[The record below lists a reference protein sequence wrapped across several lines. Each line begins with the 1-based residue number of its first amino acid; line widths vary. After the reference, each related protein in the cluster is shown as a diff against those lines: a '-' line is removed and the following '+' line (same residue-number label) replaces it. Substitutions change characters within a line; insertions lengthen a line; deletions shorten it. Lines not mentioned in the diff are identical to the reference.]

1 MQTNVSQLIS
11 GGRLS
16 YVANFTP
23 DDSDEYRA
31 RLFVYYNGYN
41 VFSGANGYG
50 LTVDSPTV
58 TYDDW
63 STQFRPPR
71 IDDHMFNME
80 VAVALPAG
88 DNTITFSNLF
98 SPESESYIESA
109 INPMNFLVERKLN
122 EVAIVN
128 IHVTKNEVF
137 LELADTVDDGI
148 AVTIDNRSLSTR
160 HLLGENGL
168 RICGTYQLTH
178 VSGNVYK
185 YHVEHYMKV
194 DNPIDIDPTGYTL
207 TIWEACYYEAQ
218 GINLYRESK
227 ESASFNFT
235 TLGWGYK
242 VPFAVGD
249 ELCISNSL
257 CRVVKVDGFSVHVA
271 AELSDSVIT
280 VNIKSCPRVPSK
292 DIAINW
298 PHIVY
303 AATRSSTEDIEVSNA
318 PNYRHTRNTEYVY
331 PMTDTYF
338 VNGEDGVNH
347 DNEDVLT
354 CSTGT
359 TESVVCMQFAAN
371 TLQNTDTST
380 AELNLYVDRMNY
392 SESTIIVYQMNTS
405 AWSPS
410 MTYQQVAQCIS
421 GIPIGT
427 YQLRNPTLGDYNH
440 APDIDR
446 GSENDYNC
454 MITIPI
460 SSSVMSEWLSGDGTY
475 TPSIAIRI
483 IGEGDQ
489 SVTFVSSS
497 GDSNYTPRICLS
509 GGSSGAHPEPF
520 EIVLSSDTVEP
531 GQILR
536 ITPVDSTINSFG
548 NSIFNLEV
556 EIDDEPVTIENGDA
570 TYLDVLVPDSVSGSV
585 AVYVKQ
591 KDGDRIT
598 DDAYVYVDTS
608 KINRNVELAKKIK
621 PGVIDP
627 HKVNSTALYNRDMGF
642 VDMTEV
648 TDETS
653 LIQNVY
659 MILLT
664 NPGERLFSQD
674 FGTGIEQKLFKL
686 GSVEEGISLLQE
698 CIRKVNI
705 YEPRVYIDGDQSTC
719 EFDNSLNHYT
729 LILCCVLPTG
739 RSEYIKLPF
748 KNRGTVI

>member
-16 YVANFTP
+16 YIANFTP

-63 STQFRPPR
+63 ATQFRPPR
-71 IDDHMFNME
+71 IDAHKFNTE
-80 VAVALPAG
+80 
-88 DNTITFSNLF
+88 ITVGLTEGENVINFNDSFS
-98 SPESESYIESA
+98 SESESYIDSVV
-109 INPMNFLVERKLN
+109 NPMNFLIERK
-122 EVAIVN
+122 VADISIVH
-128 IHVTKNEVF
+128 IHVTHNAVF
-137 LELADTVDDGI
+137 IELSELVDDGI
-148 AVTIDNRSLSTR
+148 AATIDNRALSER
-160 HLLGENGL
+160 HLLGEDGL

-178 VSGNVYK
+178 VSGTVYK
-185 YHVEHYMKV
+185 YHVEHYNTV
-194 DNPIDIDPTGYTL
+194 ADSIDIDPSGYTL
-207 TIWEACYYEAQ
+207 SVWEACYYEA
-218 GINLYRESK
+218 NDVRLYRESP
-227 ESASFNFT
+227 ESASFNFA

-242 VPFAVGD
+242 VPFEVGD
-249 ELCISNSL
+249 ELCISNSM
-257 CRVVKVDGFSVHVA
+257 CRIVKIDGFSVYVA
-271 AELSDSVIT
+271 AELSEHVMT
-280 VNIKSCPRVPSK
+280 VNIKCCPRIPSK
-292 DIAINW
+292 DIAVNW

-303 AATRSSTEDIEVSNA
+303 SVTRSRTDEVVLSNST
-318 PNYRHTRNTEYVY
+318 NYRHTRNTEYVY

-338 VNGEDGVNH
+338 INTDESVNH
-347 DNEDVLT
+347 DNEHVLT
-354 CSTGT
+354 CSTGEI
-359 TESVVCMQFAAN
+359 ESVACMQFAAN
-371 TLQNTDTST
+371 TLKNTDTST
-380 AELNLYVDRMNY
+380 AELQLYVDRMNY
-392 SESTIIVYQMNTS
+392 SESTLIVYQMTTS

-410 MTYQQVAQCIS
+410 MTYKQVSQYIS

-427 YQLRNPTLGDYNH
+427 YQLKNPMLGDYNS
-440 APDIDR
+440 ATIAERLPDD
-446 GSENDYNC
+446 DYNC
-454 MITIPI
+454 VITIPI
-460 SSSVMSEWLSGDGTY
+460 SSSVMTEWLSGDGTY

-483 IGEGDQ
+483 IGDGDQ
-489 SVTFVSSS
+489 SVSFVSTS
-497 GDSNYTPRICLS
+497 GNSEYTPRICLS
-509 GGSSGAHPEPF
+509 GGESGEHPEPF
-520 EIVLSSDTVEP
+520 EINLSSDIIEP
-531 GQILR
+531 GNMLR
-536 ITPVDSTINSFG
+536 ITPVDTTINSFG

-556 EIDDEPVTIENGDA
+556 DIDDNPVTIENGDS
-570 TYLDVLVPDSVSGSV
+570 TYLDVLIPETVSGSV
-585 AVYVKQ
+585 TVYVKQ
-591 KDGDRIT
+591 IDGVRIT
-598 DDAYVYVDTS
+598 DDAFVYVDTS
-608 KINRNVELAKKIK
+608 KVNRNVELAKKIK
-621 PGVIDP
+621 PGVIDL

-642 VDMTEV
+642 VNMTEV

-686 GSVEEGISLLQE
+686 GSADEGISLLQE
-698 CIRKVNI
+698 CIRKVSI

>member
-1 MQTNVSQLIS
+1 MHVQVS
-11 GGRLS
+11 RLQNT
-16 YVANFTP
+16 YQIDAQDLDN
-23 DDSDEYRA
+23 DQYRA
-31 RLFVYYNGYN
+31 RMFVYATNYLSY
-41 VFSGANGYG
+41 SGVGAGI
-50 LTVDSPTV
+50 TVSSGDA

-63 STQFRPPR
+63 CCAFRPPR
-71 IDDHMFNME
+71 IDSHKFNAE
-80 VAVALPAG
+80 IAFGLAEGTNSV
-88 DNTITFSNLF
+88 TFSEMF
-98 SPESESYIESA
+98 AADSESFIDNA
-109 INPMNFLVERKLN
+109 INPMNLLIERKLGS
-122 EVAIVN
+122 VDIRQ
-128 IHVTKNEVF
+128 IHVNKNEVF
-137 LELADTVDDGI
+137 LELADTIDDGI
-148 AVTIDNRSLSTR
+148 AVTIDNRSLSER
-160 HLLGENGL
+160 HLLGEDGL

-178 VSGNVYK
+178 VSGTVYK
-185 YHVEHYMKV
+185 YHVEHYKTV
-194 DNPIDIDPTGYTL
+194 DNPIDLDPSGYTL
-207 TIWEACYYEAQ
+207 SIWEVCYYEANDV
-218 GINLYRESK
+218 NLYRESP
-227 ESASFNFT
+227 ESATFNFT

-249 ELCISNSL
+249 ELCISNSM
-257 CRVVKVDGFSVHVA
+257 CRIVKVDGFSVHVA
-271 AELSDSVIT
+271 AELSDSVVT
-280 VNIKSCPRVPSK
+280 VNIKCCPRVPSK
-292 DIAINW
+292 DIAVNW

-303 AATRSSTEDIEVSNA
+303 AVTRSNTEDVEVSNA

-347 DNEDVLT
+347 DNEAVLT

-359 TESVVCMQFAAN
+359 TDSVVCMQFAAN

-380 AELNLYVDRMNY
+380 AELNLYVERMNY

-427 YQLRNPTLGDYNH
+427 YQLRNPTLGDYNRVTG
-440 APDIDR
+440 IDR

-454 MITIPI
+454 TITIPI

-483 IGEGDQ
+483 IGDGDQ

-497 GDSNYTPRICLS
+497 GDPNYTPRICLS
-509 GGSSGAHPEPF
+509 GGSSGEHPEPF
-520 EIVLSSDTVEP
+520 EIELSSDTVEP

-556 EIDDEPVTIENGDA
+556 EIDDTPVNIENGDA
-570 TYLDVLVPDSVSGSV
+570 TYLDIVVPDTVSGSV

-591 KDGDRIT
+591 KGGDRLT
-598 DDAYVYVDTS
+598 DDANVYVDTS
-608 KINRNVELAKKIK
+608 KVNRNVALAKKLK

-705 YEPRVYIDGDQSTC
+705 YEPRVYIDGDQSMC